1 MKKYIIRLIVLV
13 LIVAGIFSLI
23 RFTPVGDYLNLQ
35 RLQENKEALKEFVER
50 NYLVAVLVYIAL
62 YIVVVALSI
71 PGATWLTLLG
81 GFFFG
86 VIFATIFINIGAT
99 IGATIVFLAA
109 RFFLGEMIQNKYG
122 EKLAKFNREVE
133 TNGSNYLITLR
144 LIPLFP
150 FWMINLFAGVTKI
163 KPRTFIWT
171 TSLGIIPGSAVYA
184 YAGYAINDIGEGGV
198 PKNIIF
204 ALLLLAL
211 LSAVPLI
218 VKKVRIRRGRQAE
231 QIGDARE
238 AVQANSVSEAG
249 NPTEASAAQ

>member
-1 MKKYIIRLIVLV
+1 MKKYIVRLVILV
-13 LIVAGIFSLI
+13 VIVAGVFALI

-35 RLQENKEALKEFVER
+35 SLQENKEALKGFVER
-50 NYLVAVLVYIAL
+50 NYLVSVLVYIGL
-62 YIVVVALSI
+62 YILIVALSI

-86 VIFATIFINIGAT
+86 VAFATIFINIGAT

-122 EKLAKFNREVE
+122 EKMAKFNKEVE
-133 TNGSNYLITLR
+133 ANGSNYLITLR

-184 YAGYAINDIGEGGV
+184 YAGFAVNDLGEGGV

-204 ALLLLAL
+204 AFLLLAV
-211 LSAVPLI
+211 LSIVPVI
-218 VKKVRIRRGRQAE
+218 VKKVRARR
-231 QIGDARE
+231 ARNQVE
-238 AVQANSVSEAG
+238 A
-249 NPTEASAAQ
+249 TAAQ

>member
-1 MKKYIIRLIVLV
+1 MKKYIFRLIILV
-13 LIVAGIFSLI
+13 VIVAGVFSLI
-23 RFTPVGDYLNLQ
+23 RFTPVGDYLNPQ
-35 RLQENKEALKEFVER
+35 MLQENKEALKGFVER
-50 NYLVAVLVYIAL
+50 NYFVSVVVYIVAYTL
-62 YIVVVALSI
+62 VVALSI
-71 PGATWLTLLG
+71 PGAMWLSIGG

-86 VIFATIFINIGAT
+86 VVFATIFINIGAT

-122 EKLAKFNREVE
+122 DKLAKFNREVE

-144 LIPLFP
+144 LIPVFP

-184 YAGYAINDIGEGGV
+184 YAGYAINDIGKGGV

-204 ALLLLAL
+204 ALLLLAA
-211 LSAVPLI
+211 LSAVPLV
-218 VKKVRIRRGRQAE
+218 VKKIRARRGKPAAKIE
-231 QIGDARE
+231 EG
-238 AVQANSVSEAG
+238 G
-249 NPTEASAAQ
+249 NPKEVRAAQ

>member
-1 MKKYIIRLIVLV
+1 MRKYIVRLAILV
-13 LIVAGIFSLI
+13 VIVAGVFALI
-23 RFTPVGDYLNLQ
+23 RFTPAGDYLNLQ
-35 RLQENKEALKEFVER
+35 SLQENKEALKGFVER
-50 NYLVAVLVYIAL
+50 NYLVSVLVYIGL
-62 YIVVVALSI
+62 YIVIVALSI

-86 VIFATIFINIGAT
+86 VVFATIFINIGAT

-122 EKLAKFNREVE
+122 EKLAKFNKEVE

-150 FWMINLFAGVTKI
+150 FWMINLFAGVTKV

-184 YAGYAINDIGEGGV
+184 YAGFAVNDLGEGGV

-204 ALLLLAL
+204 AFLLLAA
-211 LSAVPLI
+211 LSIIPLV
-218 VKKVRIRRGRQAE
+218 VKKVR
-231 QIGDARE
+231 ARKARNKVE
-238 AVQANSVSEAG
+238 AA
-249 NPTEASAAQ
+249 AAQ

>member
-1 MKKYIIRLIVLV
+1 MKKYAIRLIVLM

-23 RFTPVGDYLNLQ
+23 RFTPIGDFLNPEM
-35 RLQENKEALKEFVER
+35 LQENKEALKGFVES
-50 NYLVAVLVYIAL
+50 NYFVSVVVFIAAYIL
-62 YIVVVALSI
+62 VVALSI
-71 PGATWLTLLG
+71 PGAMWLSIGG

-86 VIFATIFINIGAT
+86 VVFATIFINIGAN

-122 EKLAKFNREVE
+122 DKLARFNREVE
-133 TNGSNYLITLR
+133 ANGSNYLITLR
-144 LIPLFP
+144 LIPVFP

-163 KPRTFIWT
+163 KSRTFIWT

-204 ALLLLAL
+204 ALLLLAA
-211 LSAVPLI
+211 LSAVPLV
-218 VKKVRIRRGRQAE
+218 VKKIRARKVNQAAKVGEGGNSTEVRATQ
-231 QIGDARE
+231 
-238 AVQANSVSEAG
+238 
-249 NPTEASAAQ
+249 

>member
-1 MKKYIIRLIVLV
+1 MRKYIVRLVILV
-13 LIVAGIFSLI
+13 VIVAGVFALI
-23 RFTPVGDYLNLQ
+23 RFTPAGDYLNLQ
-35 RLQENKEALKEFVER
+35 SLQENKEALKGFVER
-50 NYLVAVLVYIAL
+50 NYLVSVLVYIGL
-62 YIVVVALSI
+62 YIVIVALSI

-86 VIFATIFINIGAT
+86 VVFATIFINIGAT

-122 EKLAKFNREVE
+122 EKLAKFNKEVE

-184 YAGYAINDIGEGGV
+184 YAGFAVNDLGEGGV

-204 ALLLLAL
+204 AFLLLAA
-211 LSAVPLI
+211 LSIIPLV
-218 VKKVRIRRGRQAE
+218 VKKVR
-231 QIGDARE
+231 ARKARNQVE
-238 AVQANSVSEAG
+238 AA
-249 NPTEASAAQ
+249 AAQ

>member
-1 MKKYIIRLIVLV
+1 MKKYIVRLVVLAVIVV
-13 LIVAGIFSLI
+13 GIFSLI
-23 RFTPVGDYLNLQ
+23 RFTPVGNYLNPEM
-35 RLQENKEALKEFVER
+35 LQENKEALKGFVER
-50 NYLVAVLVYIAL
+50 NYLASVLVFIVAYIL
-62 YIVVVALSI
+62 VVSLSI
-71 PGATWLTLLG
+71 PGAMWLSIGG

-86 VIFATIFINIGAT
+86 VVFATIYINIGAT

-122 EKLAKFNREVE
+122 EKLSKFNREVE

-144 LIPLFP
+144 LIPVFP

-184 YAGYAINDIGEGGV
+184 YAGYAINDIGAGGV

-204 ALLLLAL
+204 ALLLLAA
-211 LSAVPLI
+211 LSAVPLV
-218 VKKVRIRRGRQAE
+218 VKKIRARRFKQADP
-231 QIGDARE
+231 DAK
-238 AVQANSVSEAG
+238 AGTSANTTQA
-249 NPTEASAAQ
+249 PAAQ

>member
-1 MKKYIIRLIVLV
+1 VKKYVVRLVILV
-13 LIVAGIFSLI
+13 LIVAAVFALI
-23 RFTPVGDYLNLQ
+23 RFTPVGEYLNLKN
-35 RLQENKEALKEFVER
+35 LQSNKETLKGFVEK
-50 NYLVAVLVYIAL
+50 NYLVSVLVYIGL

-86 VIFATIFINIGAT
+86 VVFATLYINIGAT
-99 IGATIVFLAA
+99 IGATIVFMAA

-122 EKLAKFNREVE
+122 DKLAKFNREIE
-133 TNGSNYLITLR
+133 ANGSNYLISLR

-184 YAGYAINDIGEGGV
+184 YAGYAFNDLGEGGI

-204 ALLLLAL
+204 AFLLLAA
-211 LSAVPLI
+211 LSIVPVV
-218 VKKVRIRRGRQAE
+218 VKKLRARKARRAGIGAGAVEGKPQE
-231 QIGDARE
+231 Q
-238 AVQANSVSEAG
+238 VN
-249 NPTEASAAQ
+249 

>member
-1 MKKYIIRLIVLV
+1 MKKYIVRLAILV
-13 LIVAGIFSLI
+13 IIVAGVFALI
-23 RFTPVGDYLNLQ
+23 RFTPVGDYLNL
-35 RLQENKEALKEFVER
+35 RNLQENKESLKGFVER
-50 NYLVAVLVYIAL
+50 NYLVAVLVYIGL

-86 VIFATIFINIGAT
+86 VVFATIFINIGAT

-122 EKLAKFNREVE
+122 EKLAKFNKEVE
-133 TNGSNYLITLR
+133 ANGSNYLITLR

-184 YAGYAINDIGEGGV
+184 YAGFAVNDLGEGGV

-204 ALLLLAL
+204 AFILLAL
-211 LSAVPLI
+211 LSIVPLV
-218 VKKVRIRRGRQAE
+218 VKKVR
-231 QIGDARE
+231 ARKARNKAE
-238 AVQANSVSEAG
+238 AV
-249 NPTEASAAQ
+249 AAE

>member
-1 MKKYIIRLIVLV
+1 V
-13 LIVAGIFSLI
+13 IVAGIFSLI
-23 RFTPVGDYLNLQ
+23 RFTPVGDYLNA
-35 RLQENKEALKEFVER
+35 RSLQENKVALKDFVEG
-50 NYLVAVLVYIAL
+50 NYLVAVLVYIVAYTL
-62 YIVVVALSI
+62 VVALSI
-71 PGATWLTLLG
+71 PGAMWLSIGG

-86 VIFATIFINIGAT
+86 VFFATIYINIGAT

-122 EKLAKFNREVE
+122 DKLAKFNGEVE
-133 TNGSNYLITLR
+133 SNGSNYLITLR
-144 LIPLFP
+144 LIPVFP

-204 ALLLLAL
+204 ALLLLAA
-211 LSAVPLI
+211 LSAVPLV
-218 VKKVRIRRGRQAE
+218 VKKIRARRMSQAAKSGE
-231 QIGDARE
+231 G
-238 AVQANSVSEAG
+238 S
-249 NPTEASAAQ
+249 NPTQATAAQ

>member
-1 MKKYIIRLIVLV
+1 MKKYIIRLIVLAV
-13 LIVAGIFSLI
+13 IVAGIFSLI
-23 RFTPVGDYLNLQ
+23 RFTAVGDYLSA
-35 RLQENKEALKEFVER
+35 RSLQENKEALKGFVER
-50 NYLVAVLVYIAL
+50 NYLVSVLVYIVA
-62 YIVVVALSI
+62 YILVVALSI
-71 PGATWLTLLG
+71 PGAMWVSIGG

-86 VIFATIFINIGAT
+86 VVFATIYINIGAT

-122 EKLAKFNREVE
+122 DRLARFNKEID

-144 LIPLFP
+144 LIPVFP

-204 ALLLLAL
+204 ALLLLAA
-211 LSAVPLI
+211 LSAVPLV
-218 VKKVRIRRGRQAE
+218 VKKLRARRSDQAVE
-231 QIGDARE
+231 AAKTEESGD
-238 AVQANSVSEAG
+238 
-249 NPTEASAAQ
+249 PTELRTPR

>member
-1 MKKYIIRLIVLV
+1 MRKYIVRLAILV
-13 LIVAGIFSLI
+13 VIVAGVFALI
-23 RFTPVGDYLNLQ
+23 RFTPAGDYLNLQ
-35 RLQENKEALKEFVER
+35 SLQENKEALKGFVER
-50 NYLVAVLVYIAL
+50 NYLVSVLVYIGL
-62 YIVVVALSI
+62 YIVIVALSI

-86 VIFATIFINIGAT
+86 VVFATIFINIGAT

-122 EKLAKFNREVE
+122 EKLAKFNKEVE

-184 YAGYAINDIGEGGV
+184 YAGFAVNDLGEGGV

-204 ALLLLAL
+204 AFLLLAA
-211 LSAVPLI
+211 LSIIPLV
-218 VKKVRIRRGRQAE
+218 VKKVR
-231 QIGDARE
+231 ARKARNKVE
-238 AVQANSVSEAG
+238 AA
-249 NPTEASAAQ
+249 AAQ

>member
-1 MKKYIIRLIVLV
+1 MKKYIVRLIILV
-13 LIVAGIFSLI
+13 VIVAGIFSLV
-23 RFTPVGDYLNLQ
+23 RFTPVGDYLNPQ
-35 RLQENKEALKEFVER
+35 MLQENKEALKGFVER
-50 NYLVAVLVYIAL
+50 NYLASVLVYIVA
-62 YIVVVALSI
+62 YILVVALSI
-71 PGATWLTLLG
+71 PGAMWLSIGG

-86 VIFATIFINIGAT
+86 VVFATIYINIGAT

-122 EKLAKFNREVE
+122 DKLARFNREVE

-144 LIPLFP
+144 LIPVFP

-184 YAGYAINDIGEGGV
+184 YAGYAINDIGEGGI

-204 ALLLLAL
+204 ALLLLAA
-211 LSAVPLI
+211 LSAVPLV
-218 VKKVRIRRGRQAE
+218 VKKIRARRANHVTEIEEGNKPTQA
-231 QIGDARE
+231 
-238 AVQANSVSEAG
+238 
-249 NPTEASAAQ
+249 PAAQ